1 MDSALIFFLV
11 FSRVTALVMTAPIFG
26 SRSVP
31 LKIRL
36 GTAVLLSLTAFPL
49 ITLPEFEPS
58 NLESLFSAIFSE
70 VVIGS
75 LLGLGVMIMFSAAQF
90 AGTVIGQMAGIQIS
104 NTLDPQTGENSST
117 ISQLF
122 AILSLAAFALAG
134 GPELVISALLDTFI
148 HLPLGTELAPNRISE
163 ILVSLLQ
170 QSFILTLRGVAPAV
184 AAMLIATIIIGFV
197 SRTYPQMNLLGMG
210 LSSNLIVMLL
220 AVFLTLGGSVWLF
233 VDDLDHFVSM
243 ITDSM
248 QSSIK
253 EVAKNE

>member
-1 MDSALIFFLV
+1 MDSAFIFFLA

-36 GTAVLLSLTAFPL
+36 GTAVLLSLAAFPL

-134 GPELVISALLDTFI
+134 GPELVISALLDTLSI
-148 HLPLGTELAPNRISE
+148 SHLEPN
-163 ILVSLLQ
+163 
-170 QSFILTLRGVAPAV
+170 
-184 AAMLIATIIIGFV
+184 
-197 SRTYPQMNLLGMG
+197 
-210 LSSNLIVMLL
+210 
-220 AVFLTLGGSVWLF
+220 
-233 VDDLDHFVSM
+233 
-243 ITDSM
+243 
-248 QSSIK
+248 
-253 EVAKNE
+253 

>member
-1 MDSALIFFLV
+1 MDAALIFFLAL
-11 FSRVTALVMTAPIFG
+11 SRVTSLVLTAPIFG
-26 SRSVP
+26 SRAVP
-31 LKIRL
+31 LKIRF
-36 GTAVLLSLTAFPL
+36 GIAVLLSLAAFPL
-49 ITLPEFEPS
+49 ITPPNFEPT
-58 NLESLFSAIFSE
+58 NLEDLFSAVFSE

-104 NTLDPQTGENSST
+104 NTLDPQTGENTST
-117 ISQLF
+117 ISQMF

-134 GPELVISALLDTFI
+134 GPELVVSALLDTFI
-148 HLPLGTELAPNRISE
+148 YLPLGTELVTSRVSDT
-163 ILVSLLQ
+163 LVTLLQ

-184 AAMLIATIIIGFV
+184 AAMLIATVVIGFI

-210 LSSNLIVMLL
+210 LSSNLIVMFL

-243 ITDSM
+243 ITDAM

>member
-1 MDSALIFFLV
+1 MDSALIFFLA
-11 FSRVTALVMTAPIFG
+11 FSRVVSLVMTAPIFG
-26 SRSVP
+26 SRVVP

-36 GTAVLLSLTAFPL
+36 GIAVLLSLTAFPL
-49 ITLPEFEPS
+49 IIPPKFEPT
-58 NLESLFSAIFSE
+58 NLESLFSAIFCE

-117 ISQLF
+117 ISQMF
-122 AILSLAAFALAG
+122 AVLSLAAFALAG
-134 GPELVISALLDTFI
+134 GPELVVSALLDTFI
-148 HLPLGTELAPNRISE
+148 YLPLGTELATNQVSE
-163 ILVSLLQ
+163 ILITLLQ

-184 AAMLIATIIIGFV
+184 AAMLIATIAIGFV

-210 LSSNLIVMLL
+210 LSSNLIVMFL

-233 VDDLDHFVSM
+233 VDDLEHFVSM